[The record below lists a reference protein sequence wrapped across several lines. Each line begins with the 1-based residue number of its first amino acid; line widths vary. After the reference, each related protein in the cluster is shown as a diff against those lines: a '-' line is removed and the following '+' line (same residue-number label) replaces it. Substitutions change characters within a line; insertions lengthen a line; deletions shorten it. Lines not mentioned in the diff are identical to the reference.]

1 MSLPRHIA
9 VIMDGNGRWSKD
21 RAKPRHFGHKAGLET
36 LKTIIEATAKR
47 GIRYLTVFA
56 FGIENWLRPSEEVN
70 YLMSL
75 FLTALKRDIGRL
87 HEHGIQVQF
96 IGDRKRINP
105 ELLHSMQEAESLT
118 SKNSRMTLIVAFNYS
133 GRWDI
138 EQACQ
143 QLAQK
148 MAANSL
154 SISEIDEKMIS
165 DHLSTA
171 TWPDPDLFIRTSGEQ
186 RLSNFLLWQL
196 SYAELYFTE
205 KYWPEFDENELEKAL
220 LFYAARER
228 RFGQISEQI
237 GGQHA

>member
-9 VIMDGNGRWSKD
+9 IIMDGNGRWSKD
-21 RAKPRHFGHKAGLET
+21 RAKPRHLGHKAGLEA
-36 LKTIIEATAKR
+36 LKTIIEAVAKR

-87 HEHGIQVQF
+87 HEHEIQVLF
-96 IGDRKRINP
+96 IGDRKRINT
-105 ELLHSMQEAESLT
+105 ELIRSMEEAEALT
-118 SKNSRMTLIVAFNYS
+118 CQNHKMTLIVAFNYS

-148 MAANSL
+148 VAENIMPVSAINEAV
-154 SISEIDEKMIS
+154 ISH
-165 DHLSTA
+165 HLSTA
-171 TWPDPDLFIRTSGEQ
+171 AWPDPDLFIRTSGEQ

-220 LFYAARER
+220 AFYAVRER

-237 GGQHA
+237 GTQNA